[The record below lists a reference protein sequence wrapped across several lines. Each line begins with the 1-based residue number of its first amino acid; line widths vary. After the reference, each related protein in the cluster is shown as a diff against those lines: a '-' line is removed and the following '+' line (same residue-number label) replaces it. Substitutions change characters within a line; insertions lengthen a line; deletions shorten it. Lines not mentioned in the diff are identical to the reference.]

1 MKKSILFAALLCLGN
16 LAVAENLQFVTT
28 LSSPLGTFAQLETA
42 DPTVMAKSPVV
53 NFCNTRVSAGTI
65 TLNGANSYLQK
76 LNLKAS
82 TTLGGN
88 IKEYRVGT
96 GLTVNADSNITG
108 GRLMG
113 SNVTFDG
120 SVDAKSDVTGTLY
133 LSNAATVQGAK
144 TTALTIGSA
153 VQTSGTGSNEELHWS
168 NEYNRD
174 YTSSGSA
181 TGSTAYTSYLLK
193 SKTPECTLTAMDCL
207 LGEERKDFD
216 PVTCQCVDSY
226 FLQYK
231 EMTFAATGYECLGR
245 NNFFITNTNTAQ
257 YPPPLPSLAMEQ
269 YSMDTSPFTYNAWYG
284 LERKTP
290 RELIYQCVFTRNV
303 RIKVTT
309 CDVADQECLK
319 DLCAKYPKDTV
330 FIREVDNGSSYFTN
344 NATKVYAAR
353 PKGIYGENGDSY
365 HCDNPLRGPSMNTNG
380 ARAGRPCLGFNFLQ
394 FWVCDKNGKMDFSM
408 FADDTQSSW
417 APNTGFQ
424 ELQ

>member
-1 MKKSILFAALLCLGN
+1 MVCEVGAFLKARTFMKKSILFAALLCLGN

-88 IKEYRVGT
+88 IKEYRIGT

-153 VQTSGTGSNEELHWS
+153 VQTSGTGSNEEMHWS

-181 TGSTAYTSYLLK
+181 TGSTYTSYLLK
-193 SKTPECTLTAMDCL
+193 SVGGTVAQDCSVAPEGMTKKYKECSCGGTLYAKWDKEACEYVPYDAVDVEVSCMTYYCDSGDGAHINNSGCKISGNFNSSLKVPFYVYKYDYSFVTNSSSWAWKWMKQDSLQSGYAWTETC
-207 LGEERKDFD
+207 GWPDGYWTDSTSCVRGFGFSSSGAKSTT
-216 PVTCQCVDSY
+216 VTCGDC
-226 FLQYK
+226 
-231 EMTFAATGYECLGR
+231 
-245 NNFFITNTNTAQ
+245 
-257 YPPPLPSLAMEQ
+257 
-269 YSMDTSPFTYNAWYG
+269 TYNV
-284 LERKTP
+284 
-290 RELIYQCVFTRNV
+290 ELVS
-303 RIKVTT
+303 
-309 CDVADQECLK
+309 DSSDE
-319 DLCAKYPKDTV
+319 
-330 FIREVDNGSSYFTN
+330 EWGSSY
-344 NATKVYAAR
+344 
-353 PKGIYGENGDSY
+353 
-365 HCDNPLRGPSMNTNG
+365 CDG
-380 ARAGRPCLGFNFLQ
+380 RAF
-394 FWVCDKNGKMDFSM
+394 
-408 FADDTQSSW
+408 
-417 APNTGFQ
+417 
-424 ELQ
+424 

>member
-1 MKKSILFAALLCLGN
+1 MVCEMGAFLKARTFMKKSILFAALLCLGN

-88 IKEYRVGT
+88 IKEYRIGT

-181 TGSTAYTSYLLK
+181 TGSTYTSYLLK
-193 SKTPECTLTAMDCL
+193 SVGSTVTEYNHTPVVRTVRAAKYCGTKSYIIKDGYGKTVVDNTSRVTYAYADSITQTPNVKTQQCAMCQWGTHQVQFAGDVSKTKTTFAHPYNGIKDCPAGVSDQELCNQNCDPLVEECSYACL
-207 LGEERKDFD
+207 KQAANISGCGNELEQRMCFCPC
-216 PVTCQCVDSY
+216 PVTQTSY
-226 FLQYK
+226 AC
-231 EMTFAATGYECLGR
+231 M
-245 NNFFITNTNTAQ
+245 
-257 YPPPLPSLAMEQ
+257 PS
-269 YSMDTSPFTYNAWYG
+269 FYNS
-284 LERKTP
+284 E
-290 RELIYQCVFTRNV
+290 
-303 RIKVTT
+303 
-309 CDVADQECLK
+309 
-319 DLCAKYPKDTV
+319 
-330 FIREVDNGSSYFTN
+330 
-344 NATKVYAAR
+344 
-353 PKGIYGENGDSY
+353 
-365 HCDNPLRGPSMNTNG
+365 
-380 ARAGRPCLGFNFLQ
+380 
-394 FWVCDKNGKMDFSM
+394 VCDGDGSPAWGATCSQTDYQYEPKLGGTGKVLVCVAS
-408 FADDTQSSW
+408 
-417 APNTGFQ
+417 
-424 ELQ
+424 

>member
-1 MKKSILFAALLCLGN
+1 
-16 LAVAENLQFVTT
+16 
-28 LSSPLGTFAQLETA
+28 
-42 DPTVMAKSPVV
+42 MA
-53 NFCNTRVSAGTI
+53 
-65 TLNGANSYLQK
+65 
-76 LNLKAS
+76 
-82 TTLGGN
+82 
-88 IKEYRVGT
+88 
-96 GLTVNADSNITG
+96 
-108 GRLMG
+108 
-113 SNVTFDG
+113 SNVSFSG
-120 SVDAKSDVTGTLY
+120 AVDAKSEAKSGLY
-133 LSNAATVQGAK
+133 VNSATVQGVK
-144 TTALTIGSA
+144 TDALTIPNK
-153 VQTSGTGSNEELHWS
+153 VQTSGSGSGEEMVWDNAYS
-168 NEYNRD
+168 RD
-174 YTSSGSA
+174 YTCKDGSCSE

-207 LGEERKDFD
+207 LGEERKNFD

-231 EMTFAATGYECLGR
+231 DMTFAATGYECLGR

-365 HCDNPLRGPSMNTNG
+365 HCDNTLKGPSMSG
-380 ARAGRPCLGFNFLQ
+380 SGGKAGRPCLGFNFLQ

>member
-88 IKEYRVGT
+88 IKEYRIGT

-181 TGSTAYTSYLLK
+181 TGSTYTSYLLK
-193 SKTPECTLTAMDCL
+193 SVGGTVAQDCSVAPEGMTKKYKECSCGGTLYARWDKEACEYVPYDAVDVQVNCMTYYCDSGDGAHINNSGCKLEGDFTSSFEVPFYIYKYDWSMLTAPSTWAWRWKQQEPLASNWTWTEQCGWPDGMWNDSKSCAH
-207 LGEERKDFD
+207 GFGFSSSGAQTTT
-216 PVTCQCVDSY
+216 VTCGDC
-226 FLQYK
+226 
-231 EMTFAATGYECLGR
+231 
-245 NNFFITNTNTAQ
+245 
-257 YPPPLPSLAMEQ
+257 
-269 YSMDTSPFTYNAWYG
+269 TYNIEMYSDSSDEEW
-284 LERKTP
+284 
-290 RELIYQCVFTRNV
+290 
-303 RIKVTT
+303 
-309 CDVADQECLK
+309 
-319 DLCAKYPKDTV
+319 
-330 FIREVDNGSSYFTN
+330 GSSY
-344 NATKVYAAR
+344 
-353 PKGIYGENGDSY
+353 
-365 HCDNPLRGPSMNTNG
+365 CDG
-380 ARAGRPCLGFNFLQ
+380 RAF
-394 FWVCDKNGKMDFSM
+394 
-408 FADDTQSSW
+408 
-417 APNTGFQ
+417 
-424 ELQ
+424 